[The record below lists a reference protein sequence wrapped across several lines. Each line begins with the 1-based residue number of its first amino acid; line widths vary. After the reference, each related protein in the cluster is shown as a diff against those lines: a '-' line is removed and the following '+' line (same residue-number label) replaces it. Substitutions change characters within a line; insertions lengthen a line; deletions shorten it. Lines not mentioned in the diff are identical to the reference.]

1 MHVLIFGEN
10 VCCDNELLSGL
21 KKRFSVETVRNEE
34 KLREIIEDHSFQLL
48 ILEISESWEQDL
60 EVVEFIDSLYPYI
73 PIIVVG
79 NNELPEPIISV
90 FKSGAVDYFKR
101 PYSVGLLIE
110 RIEALLKNYKK
121 YKN

>member
-90 FKSGAVDYFKR
+90 FRSGAVDYFKR